1 MSFKFE
7 KLQVWQD
14 SMDLAEDINKMIDV
28 FPQKEVYNLSSQI
41 RRAADSVS
49 LNIAEGSTA
58 TSNAEPARFINISIR
73 SCNEV
78 VCCLFKSLRRTYIG
92 EEEFKIYYNN
102 YDKLVARLQAFR
114 NSLDK
119 H

>member
-1 MSFKFE
+1 
-7 KLQVWQD
+7 
-14 SMDLAEDINKMIDV
+14 MDLADDINKLTEL
-28 FPQKEVYNLSSQI
+28 FPQKEIYNLSSQI

-58 TSNAEPARFINISIR
+58 TSNTEQARFINISIR

-78 VCCLFKSLRRTYIG
+78 VCCLYKSLRRSYNG
-92 EEEFKIYYNN
+92 DADFKSF
-102 YDKLVARLQAFR
+102 YDKYDRLVARLQAFR
-114 NSLDK
+114 NSLDN